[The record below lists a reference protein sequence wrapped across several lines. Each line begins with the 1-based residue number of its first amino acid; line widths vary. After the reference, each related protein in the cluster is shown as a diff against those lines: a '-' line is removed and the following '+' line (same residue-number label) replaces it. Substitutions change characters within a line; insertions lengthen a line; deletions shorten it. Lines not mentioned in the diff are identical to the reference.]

1 MSLEGKVALVTG
13 ASRGIG
19 EYIARHLA
27 SAGAT
32 VAVAARTEEV
42 TDPRLPGT
50 IHSVSR
56 AITDAGGKALPVR
69 MDVRSPESIAEG
81 IEKTAAE
88 LGRLDIIVNNAA
100 VLVPG
105 TIETIQERHITLI
118 WEIDLR
124 GPLLVMRHSI
134 PHMRKAGGGHIINI
148 SSAGAIFPGPGPYAN
163 PRKGGAFYGMLKAG
177 LERYSQGLAMELQDA
192 NIAVN
197 VLSPEGRIKTPGNV
211 FAENSRENPNLDFE
225 PADLMGKAAAWI
237 CQQPATYTGHI
248 LFDSEVCREQGL

>member
-19 EYIARHLA
+19 EYIAKHLA
-27 SAGAT
+27 RAGAT

-50 IHSVSR
+50 IHSVSK

-81 IEKTAAE
+81 IEKTSAE

-237 CQQPATYTGHI
+237 CQQPPAYTGHI

>member
-1 MSLEGKVALVTG
+1 MSLQGKVALVTG

-19 EYIARHLA
+19 EDIAKHLA
-27 SAGAT
+27 AAGAS

-50 IHSVSR
+50 IHSVAQ
-56 AITDAGGKALPVR
+56 AINDAGGKAAAVK
-69 MDVRSPESIAEG
+69 MDVRNPESIAEG
-81 IEKTAAE
+81 VQKTID
-88 LGRLDIIVNNAA
+88 LFGRLDIVVNNAA

-105 TIETIQERHITLI
+105 TIETIQERHINLI

-124 GPLLVMRHSI
+124 GPLLVMKHAI
-134 PHMRKAGGGHIINI
+134 PHLRAAGGGKIINI
-148 SSAGAIFPGPGPYAN
+148 SSVAAVFPGPGPYDN

-197 VLSPEGRIKTPGNV
+197 SLSPEGRIKTPGNL
-211 FAENSRENPNLDFE
+211 FGENTRENPNLEFE
-225 PADLMGKAAAWI
+225 AADLMGKATVWI
-237 CQQPATYTGHI
+237 CEQPPSYTGHL
-248 LFDSEVCREQGL
+248 LFDNEVCRDNGL

>member
-1 MSLEGKVALVTG
+1 
-13 ASRGIG
+13 
-19 EYIARHLA
+19 
-27 SAGAT
+27 
-32 VAVAARTEEV
+32 
-42 TDPRLPGT
+42 
-50 IHSVSR
+50 
-56 AITDAGGKALPVR
+56 
-69 MDVRSPESIAEG
+69 
-81 IEKTAAE
+81 
-88 LGRLDIIVNNAA
+88 
-100 VLVPG
+100 
-105 TIETIQERHITLI
+105 
-118 WEIDLR
+118 
-124 GPLLVMRHSI
+124 
-134 PHMRKAGGGHIINI
+134 MRKAGGGHIINI